1 VAVDLTAGSGSG
13 ARGGTGWLRP
23 PLLLL
28 YAPTTLFL
36 AAFFLAPLGY
46 VVWWSISEP
55 GFGLGNY
62 RDFFSSRYDMDV
74 LARTFETALTVT
86 FASLIFAYPVA
97 YVAARKG
104 GSLGAFLL
112 GVTALSFWTSFLVRT
127 YAWMVILGVRGPVAA
142 LLAWLGVHPQPQML
156 FTTFAAT
163 FAMAHM
169 LVPLMVLTLYAAM
182 KRIDEVHMRAALS
195 LGARPLQAFV
205 SVYLPQSLPGVL
217 NGATLVFI
225 TSLGFYVTPTLIGS
239 PKQRMIASRIGQEI
253 DQLLDF
259 GAASATSMV
268 LLAAA
273 LALYLLYDRFFGLD
287 AMRRP

>member
-1 VAVDLTAGSGSG
+1 VAIDLTNSSDG
-13 ARGGTGWLRP
+13 AARGWLRSP
-23 PLLLL
+23 AAL

-36 AAFFLAPLGY
+36 TAFFLAPLGY
-46 VVWWSISEP
+46 VVWWSVSEP
-55 GFGLGNY
+55 NFGLGNY
-62 RDFFSSRYDMDV
+62 QAFFSSRFDLDV
-74 LARTFETALTVT
+74 LGRTFRTALIVT
-86 FASLIFAYPVA
+86 LASLVVAYPVA
-97 YVAARKG
+97 YVAARRG
-104 GSLGAFLL
+104 GAVGAFLL

-142 LLAWLGVHPQPQML
+142 LLGALGVHPAPQML

-169 LVPLMVLTLYAAM
+169 LVPLMVLTLYTAM
-182 KRIDEVHMRAALS
+182 KRIDEAHMRAARS
-195 LGARPLQAFV
+195 LGARPFRAFI
-205 SVYLPQSLPGVL
+205 SIYLPQSLPGVL

-239 PKQRMIASRIGQEI
+239 PRQRMIASRIGQEI

-268 LLAAA
+268 LLTSA
-273 LALYLLYDRFFGLD
+273 LALYLAYDHFFSLD
-287 AMRRP
+287 SLRGH